1 MQKGY
6 IHIYTGNGKGKTTAA
21 IGLAIRAV
29 GAGKK
34 VFIAQFVKGMLYNEI
49 KAIQQHLPVIEVQL
63 YGQSCF
69 IDRAPN
75 EQDIA
80 AAKHGLTEV
89 QNKMLSNTFDVIIL
103 DEINIALY
111 FKLLSVEEVLALI
124 AQKPKHT
131 ELIMTG
137 RYAPD
142 ALIAKADLVTDM
154 QEVKHY
160 YQQGVLSRPG
170 IDV

>member
-6 IHIYTGNGKGKTTAA
+6 THIYTGNGKGKTTAA

-49 KAIQQHLPVIEVQL
+49 KAIQKYLPTIEVQL

-80 AAKHGLTEV
+80 AAKHGLAEV

-137 RYAPD
+137 RYAPE
-142 ALIAKADLVTDM
+142 ALIEKADLVTDM
-154 QEVKHY
+154 REVKHY
-160 YQQGVLSRPG
+160 YQQGVLSRLG

>member
-21 IGLAIRAV
+21 IGVAIRAL

-49 KAIQQHLPVIEVQL
+49 KAIQQYLPAIEVQL

-80 AAKHGLTEV
+80 AAKHGLAEV

-103 DEINIALY
+103 DEINIALH

-124 AQKPKHT
+124 AQKSKHT

-137 RYAPD
+137 RYAPES
-142 ALIAKADLVTDM
+142 LIEKADLVTDM